1 MSYFLKQLSNSAQQA
16 ISISKYSLL
25 ENLEQTQRM
34 SKSAKLETWLRALQV
49 AQLLV
54 INPYGLGGVIVRARS
69 GPIRDRWLAYLN
81 AVAQLASMR
90 LPLRKMPLGIS
101 DENLIG
107 GIDLDQTLRTGKAVL
122 RQGLLAQCDQQLLI
136 MPMAERVEVSAV
148 AKVVSALDNGFITIE
163 RDGQSCSI
171 ESRFGVVALDEG
183 IEDDEQPN
191 EKIRQ
196 RSAFLLNLDVIG
208 WRDLPETDDDFLP
221 DAKSIQ
227 YAIKYFSNV
236 SISEE
241 SLNALVGV
249 AEHLGVISIRAL
261 NLALNTAK
269 CLAAFDREDEVSSM
283 HLQHAITLVL
293 SPRATRMPQ
302 SAPPKE
308 EEIPPQMDETDQP
321 ESEQDLLDQEMP
333 PPEVPPPD
341 QHQKDEKGD
350 EDQEQEID
358 TQNPQGLEDEIL
370 EAAQAAIPA
379 DILARLADLAD
390 LKTPKGMGGKTGA
403 VKVGRMRGRPLGNM
417 PGMPE
422 GGKTLSII
430 DTLRAAVPWQGVRRA
445 EMEMAGKTIP
455 HGKILIRKED
465 FRIRRYQERTQTLTI
480 FIVDASGSS
489 AMHRLAEAK
498 GAVELLLAE
507 CYVRRDQVA
516 VMSFRGSTAE
526 LILAPTR
533 SLVKAKR
540 ALSGLPGGGGTPLSR
555 AIDES
560 FEVAS
565 ASLRKG
571 LTPALVFLTDGRA
584 NIAKD
589 GSPGRPK
596 AMEDAQQSAR
606 AASLYSFKSLWI
618 DTSPQARD
626 EGKAMAALLGSMYLP
641 LPNAGANEVSQA
653 IMQGLKKT

>member
-1 MSYFLKQLSNSAQQA
+1 
-16 ISISKYSLL
+16 L
-25 ENLEQTQRM
+25 ENLEQTQEI
-34 SKSAKLETWLRALQV
+34 SKRVKLETWLRALQV

-54 INPYGLGGVIVRARS
+54 INPHGLGGVILRARS
-69 GPIRDRWLAYLN
+69 GPVRDRWLAYLN
-81 AVAQLASMR
+81 SVAQLGGMR

-122 RQGLLAQCDQQLLI
+122 RQGLLAQCDQQLLL
-136 MPMAERVEVSAV
+136 MSMAERVEIGAV
-148 AKVVSALDNGFITIE
+148 AKVVSALDNGFIAIE
-163 RDGQSCSI
+163 RDGQSRRIDSH
-171 ESRFGVVALDEG
+171 FGVVALDEG

-196 RSAFLLNLDVIG
+196 RTAFLVNLDIIG

-221 DAKSIQ
+221 DASSLQ
-227 YAIKYFSNV
+227 YAREN
-236 SISEE
+236 ISEVAVSE
-241 SLNALVGV
+241 DNLGALVGV
-249 AEHLGVISIRAL
+249 AEQLGVVSIRAL

-269 CLAAFDREDEVSSM
+269 CLAAFDQESEVSSM
-283 HLQHAITLVL
+283 HLQRAIALVL
-293 SPRATRMPQ
+293 SPRATRLPQ
-302 SAPPKE
+302 SAPPPEDENEATTDEDQTE
-308 EEIPPQMDETDQP
+308 ESVDQ
-321 ESEQDLLDQEMP
+321 DP
-333 PPEVPPPD
+333 PPEVPPQDPTAD
-341 QHQKDEKGD
+341 QNQDQDKKEDDSEKINS
-350 EDQEQEID
+350 E
-358 TQNPQGLEDEIL
+358 NPQALEDEIV

-379 DILARLADLAD
+379 DLLARLADLAD
-390 LKTPKGMGGKTGA
+390 LKTPKGMAGKTGA

-430 DTLRAAVPWQGVRRA
+430 DTLRAAVPWQGIRKT
-445 EMEMAGKTIP
+445 EMMAAGKLIP
-455 HGKILIRKED
+455 ARKIIIRKED
-465 FRIRRYQERTQTLTI
+465 FRIKRYQERTQTLTM

-516 VMSFRGSTAE
+516 VMSFRGSIAE
-526 LILAPTR
+526 LVLPPTR

-540 ALSGLPGGGGTPLSR
+540 TLSGLPGGGGTPLSR

-560 FEVAS
+560 FEIAS
-565 ASLRKG
+565 ASMRKG

-584 NIAKD
+584 NIARD

-606 AASLYSFKSLWI
+606 TASYYSFKSLWI

-626 EGKAMAALLGSMYLP
+626 EGKVIAAMLGSMYLP

-653 IMQGLKKT
+653 IMQGLKRP

>member
-1 MSYFLKQLSNSAQQA
+1 
-16 ISISKYSLL
+16 L
-25 ENLEQTQRM
+25 ENPEQTQEI

-54 INPYGLGGVIVRARS
+54 INPHGLGGIILRARS
-69 GPIRDRWLAYLN
+69 GPVRDRWVTYLN
-81 AVAQLASMR
+81 TVAQLGGMR

-136 MPMAERVEVSAV
+136 IPMAERVEVGAA

-163 RDGQSCSI
+163 RDGQSRRIDSH
-171 ESRFGVVALDEG
+171 FGVVALDEG

-196 RSAFLLNLDVIG
+196 RTAFLLNLDIIG

-221 DAKSIQ
+221 DAQSLQ
-227 YAIKYFSNV
+227 YAQEHFSEVTV
-236 SISEE
+236 SED

-249 AEHLGVISIRAL
+249 AEQLGVISIRAL
-261 NLALNTAK
+261 NLAMNTAK

-283 HLQHAITLVL
+283 HLQRAIALVL

-302 SAPPKE
+302 SAPPEE
-308 EEIPPQMDETDQP
+308 EEISPESDEQP
-321 ESEQDLLDQEMP
+321 ENEQEPLDQEP
-333 PPEVPPPD
+333 PPPPPHPD
-341 QHQKDEKGD
+341 TPP
-350 EDQEQEID
+350 EDQKQEEEQED
-358 TQNPQGLEDEIL
+358 EEQESERNTETPQALEDEVL
-370 EAAQAAIPA
+370 EAAQAAIPP

-403 VKVGRMRGRPLGNM
+403 IKVGRMRGRPLGTM
-417 PGMPE
+417 PGIPE

-430 DTLRAAVPWQGVRRA
+430 DTLRAAVPWQGMRRA
-445 EMEMAGKTIP
+445 EMMADGKTIP
-455 HGKILIRKED
+455 LGKIVIRKED
-465 FRIRRYQERTQTLTI
+465 FRIKRYQERTQTLTM

-507 CYVRRDQVA
+507 CYIRRDQVA

-540 ALSGLPGGGGTPLSR
+540 ALSGLPGGGGTPLAC

-560 FEVAS
+560 FEIAS
-565 ASLRKG
+565 ASMRKG

-606 AASLYSFKSLWI
+606 AASYYSFKSLWI

-653 IMQGLKKT
+653 IMQGLKRP

>member
-1 MSYFLKQLSNSAQQA
+1 M
-16 ISISKYSLL
+16 
-25 ENLEQTQRM
+25 ETQELTQEI

-54 INPYGLGGVIVRARS
+54 INPHGLGGVILRARS
-69 GPIRDRWLAYLN
+69 GPVRDRWLLYLN
-81 AVAQLASMR
+81 TVAQLSGMR

-122 RQGLLAQCDQQLLI
+122 RQGLLAQCDQQLLL
-136 MPMAERVEVSAV
+136 MPMAERVEVGAV
-148 AKVVSALDNGFITIE
+148 AKVVSALDNGFIAIE
-163 RDGQSCSI
+163 RDGQSRRI
-171 ESRFGVVALDEG
+171 ESHFGVVALDEG

-196 RSAFLLNLDVIG
+196 RTAFLLNLDIIG

-221 DAKSIQ
+221 DTQSLD
-227 YAIKYFSNV
+227 YARENFSNV
-236 SISEE
+236 SVSED
-241 SLNALVGV
+241 SLSALVGV
-249 AEHLGVISIRAL
+249 AEQLGIVSIRAL

-269 CLAAFDREDEVSSM
+269 CLAAFDRESEVSSM
-283 HLQHAITLVL
+283 HLQRAIALVL
-293 SPRATRMPQ
+293 SPRATRLPQ
-302 SAPPKE
+302 SAPPPEDENEVPTE
-308 EEIPPQMDETDQP
+308 EEQPDEQPEENVDQDQP
-321 ESEQDLLDQEMP
+321 PPPAPEPP
-333 PPEVPPPD
+333 PPEPT
-341 QHQKDEKGD
+341 
-350 EDQEQEID
+350 EDQNQDQEKKEENESD
-358 TQNPQGLEDEIL
+358 GNEPEKTDSENPQALDDEIL
-370 EAAQAAIPA
+370 EAAQAAMPA
-379 DILARLADLAD
+379 DLLARLADLAD
-390 LKTPKGMGGKTGA
+390 LKSPKGMGGKTGA
-403 VKVGRMRGRPLGNM
+403 IKVGRVRGRPLGNM

-430 DTLRAAVPWQGVRRA
+430 DTLRAAVPWQAVRRA
-445 EMEMAGKTIP
+445 EMKAAGKSIP
-455 HGKILIRKED
+455 AGKILIRKED
-465 FRIRRYQERTQTLTI
+465 FRIKRYQERTQTLTM

-516 VMSFRGSTAE
+516 VMSFRGSVAE
-526 LILAPTR
+526 LVLAPTR

-560 FEVAS
+560 FEIAS
-565 ASLRKG
+565 ASMRKG

-606 AASLYSFKSLWI
+606 AASHYSFKSLWI

-626 EGKAMAALLGSMYLP
+626 EGKALAAMLGSMYLP

-653 IMQGLKKT
+653 IMQGLKKA

>member
-1 MSYFLKQLSNSAQQA
+1 
-16 ISISKYSLL
+16 L
-25 ENLEQTQRM
+25 ENPEQTQEI

-54 INPYGLGGVIVRARS
+54 INPHGLGGVILRARS
-69 GPIRDRWLAYLN
+69 GPVRDRWLAYLN
-81 AVAQLASMR
+81 TVAQLGGMR

-122 RQGLLAQCDQQLLI
+122 RQGLLAQCDQQLLL
-136 MPMAERVEVSAV
+136 MPMAERVEVGAV
-148 AKVVSALDNGFITIE
+148 AKVVSALDNGFISIE
-163 RDGQSCSI
+163 RDGQSRRI
-171 ESRFGVVALDEG
+171 ESHFGVVALDEG
-183 IEDDEQPN
+183 IEDDEHPN

-196 RSAFLLNLDVIG
+196 RAAFLLNLDILG
-208 WRDLPETDDDFLP
+208 WRDLPETDDDFVP
-221 DAKSIQ
+221 DSQSLQDAREN
-227 YAIKYFSNV
+227 FSNITV
-236 SISEE
+236 SED

-249 AEHLGVISIRAL
+249 AEQLGVISIRAL
-261 NLALNTAK
+261 TLAINTAK
-269 CLAAFDREDEVSSM
+269 CLAAFDKEDEVTSM
-283 HLQHAITLVL
+283 HLQRAIALVL

-302 SAPPKE
+302 SAPPE
-308 EEIPPQMDETDQP
+308 EEELPSESDEQP
-321 ESEQDLLDQEMP
+321 ENEQEEDQEPPP
-333 PPEVPPPD
+333 PPETSPED
-341 QHQKDEKGD
+341 QKQEEDKEQED
-350 EDQEQEID
+350 EDQEPESN
-358 TQNPQGLEDEIL
+358 TETPQALEDEIL

-379 DILARLADLAD
+379 DLLARLADLAD
-390 LKTPKGMGGKTGA
+390 LKSPKGMGGKTGA

-430 DTLRAAVPWQGVRRA
+430 DTLRAAVPWQRVRRA
-445 EMEMAGKTIP
+445 EMLAAGKTVP
-455 HGKILIRKED
+455 LGKIMIRKED
-465 FRIRRYQERTQTLTI
+465 FRIKRYQERTQTLTM

-507 CYVRRDQVA
+507 CYIRRDQVA
-516 VMSFRGSTAE
+516 VMSFRGSAAE

-540 ALSGLPGGGGTPLSR
+540 ALSGLPGGGGTPLAR

-565 ASLRKG
+565 TSMRKG

-606 AASLYSFKSLWI
+606 AASYYSFKSLWI

-653 IMQGLKKT
+653 IMQGLKKA

>member
-1 MSYFLKQLSNSAQQA
+1 METQ
-16 ISISKYSLL
+16 
-25 ENLEQTQRM
+25 EQTQEI
-34 SKSAKLETWLRALQV
+34 SKGAKLETWLRALQV

-54 INPYGLGGVIVRARS
+54 INPHGLGGVILRARS
-69 GPIRDRWLAYLN
+69 GPVRDRWLAYLN
-81 AVAQLASMR
+81 TVAQLGGMR

-122 RQGLLAQCDQQLLI
+122 RQGLLAQCDQQLLL
-136 MPMAERVEVSAV
+136 MPMAERVEVGAV
-148 AKVVSALDNGFITIE
+148 AKVVSALDNGFIAIE
-163 RDGQSCSI
+163 RDGQSRRIQSH
-171 ESRFGVVALDEG
+171 FGIVALDEG
-183 IEDDEQPN
+183 IEDDEHPN

-196 RSAFLLNLDVIG
+196 RTAFLLNLDIIG

-221 DAKSIQ
+221 DTQSLD
-227 YAIKYFSNV
+227 YARENFSSV
-236 SISEE
+236 SVSEDRL
-241 SLNALVGV
+241 SALVGV
-249 AEHLGVISIRAL
+249 AEQFGIFSIRAL

-269 CLAAFDREDEVSSM
+269 CLAAFDRESEVNSM
-283 HLQHAITLVL
+283 HLQRAIALVL
-293 SPRATRMPQ
+293 SPRATRLPQ
-302 SAPPKE
+302 SAPPPEDENEAPTDE
-308 EEIPPQMDETDQP
+308 EQSDDQLEENVYQDQP
-321 ESEQDLLDQEMP
+321 P
-333 PPEVPPPD
+333 PPEPTEDP
-341 QHQKDEKGD
+341 HQ
-350 EDQEQEID
+350 DQEIKEENEKD
-358 TQNPQGLEDEIL
+358 GNDSEKSDSENPQALDDEIL

-379 DILARLADLAD
+379 DLLARLADLAD
-390 LKTPKGMGGKTGA
+390 LKTAKGMGGKTGT
-403 VKVGRMRGRPLGNM
+403 VKVGRVRGRPLGNM

-430 DTLRAAVPWQGVRRA
+430 DTLRAAVPWQGVRKA
-445 EMEMAGKTIP
+445 EMIAAGKPTP
-455 HGKILIRKED
+455 TGKILIRKED
-465 FRIRRYQERTQTLTI
+465 FRIKRYQERTQTLTM

-516 VMSFRGSTAE
+516 VMSFRGSAAE
-526 LILAPTR
+526 LVLAPTR

-560 FEVAS
+560 FEIAS
-565 ASLRKG
+565 ASMRKG

-606 AASLYSFKSLWI
+606 AASYYSFKSLWI

-626 EGKAMAALLGSMYLP
+626 EGKALAAILGSMYLP

-653 IMQGLKKT
+653 IMQGLKKA

>member
-1 MSYFLKQLSNSAQQA
+1 MQE
-16 ISISKYSLL
+16 I
-25 ENLEQTQRM
+25 

-54 INPYGLGGVIVRARS
+54 INPHGLGGVILRARS
-69 GPIRDRWLAYLN
+69 GPVRDRWLAYLN
-81 AVAQLASMR
+81 TVAQLGGMR

-122 RQGLLAQCDQQLLI
+122 RQGLLAQCDQQLLL
-136 MPMAERVEVSAV
+136 MPMAERVEVGAV
-148 AKVVSALDNGFITIE
+148 AKVVSALDNGFIAIE
-163 RDGQSCSI
+163 RDGQSRKI
-171 ESRFGVVALDEG
+171 ESHFGVVALDEG

-196 RSAFLLNLDVIG
+196 RVAFLLNLDILG
-208 WRDLPETDDDFLP
+208 WRDLPETDDDFVP
-221 DAKSIQ
+221 DSQLLQDAREN
-227 YAIKYFSNV
+227 FSSVTV
-236 SISEE
+236 SED
-241 SLNALVGV
+241 SLDALVGV
-249 AEHLGVISIRAL
+249 AEQLGVASIRAL
-261 NLALNTAK
+261 NLAMNTAK
-269 CLAAFDREDEVSSM
+269 CLAAFDGEDEVSSM
-283 HLQHAITLVL
+283 HLQRAIALVL

-302 SAPPKE
+302 SAPPE
-308 EEIPPQMDETDQP
+308 EELPSESDEQP
-321 ESEQDLLDQEMP
+321 ENEQDPVDQELP
-333 PPEVPPPD
+333 PPPD
-341 QHQKDEKGD
+341 PTEDQKQEEEQGQ
-350 EDQEQEID
+350 EDQEPESN
-358 TQNPQGLEDEIL
+358 TETPQALEDEIL

-379 DILARLADLAD
+379 DLLARLADLAD
-390 LKTPKGMGGKTGA
+390 LKSPKGMGGKTGA

-422 GGKTLSII
+422 GGKTLSIV
-430 DTLRAAVPWQGVRRA
+430 DTLRAAVPWQRVRRA
-445 EMEMAGKTIP
+445 EMMAAGKTIP
-455 HGKILIRKED
+455 LGKIMIRKED
-465 FRIRRYQERTQTLTI
+465 FRIKRYQERTQTLTM

-507 CYVRRDQVA
+507 CYIRRDQVA
-516 VMSFRGSTAE
+516 VMSFRGSAAE

-560 FEVAS
+560 FEVAN
-565 ASLRKG
+565 ASMRKG

-606 AASLYSFKSLWI
+606 AASYYSFKSLWI

-653 IMQGLKKT
+653 IMQGLKKA

>member
-1 MSYFLKQLSNSAQQA
+1 
-16 ISISKYSLL
+16 L
-25 ENLEQTQRM
+25 ENPKQTQEI

-54 INPYGLGGVIVRARS
+54 INPHGLGGVILRARS
-69 GPIRDRWLAYLN
+69 GPVRDRWLAYLN
-81 AVAQLASMR
+81 TIAQLGGMR

-122 RQGLLAQCDQQLLI
+122 RQGLLAQCDQQLLL
-136 MPMAERVEVSAV
+136 MPMVERVEVGAV
-148 AKVVSALDNGFITIE
+148 AKVVSALDNGFISIE
-163 RDGQSCSI
+163 RDGQSRRI
-171 ESRFGVVALDEG
+171 ESHFGVVALDEG
-183 IEDDEQPN
+183 IEDDEHPN

-196 RSAFLLNLDVIG
+196 RAAFLLNLDILG
-208 WRDLPETDDDFLP
+208 WRDLPETDDDFVP
-221 DAKSIQ
+221 DARLLQ
-227 YAIKYFSNV
+227 DARENFSNV
-236 SISEE
+236 TVSED
-241 SLNALVGV
+241 SLNALVGI
-249 AEHLGVISIRAL
+249 AEQLGVISIRAL
-261 NLALNTAK
+261 NLAINTAK
-269 CLAAFDREDEVSSM
+269 CLAAFDREDEVSSL
-283 HLQHAITLVL
+283 HLQRAIALVL

-302 SAPPKE
+302 SAPPE
-308 EEIPPQMDETDQP
+308 EEEMPQDSDEQP
-321 ESEQDLLDQEMP
+321 ENEQDPVNQELPPP
-333 PPEVPPPD
+333 PPED
-341 QHQKDEKGD
+341 QSQEDNKEEQEDEKP
-350 EDQEQEID
+350 ESNAE
-358 TQNPQGLEDEIL
+358 TPQALEDEIL

-379 DILARLADLAD
+379 DLLARLADLAD
-390 LKTPKGMGGKTGA
+390 LKTPKGIGGKTGA

-430 DTLRAAVPWQGVRRA
+430 DTLRAAVPWQRVRRA
-445 EMEMAGKTIP
+445 EMMAAGKTVP
-455 HGKILIRKED
+455 LGKIVIRKED
-465 FRIRRYQERTQTLTI
+465 FRIKRYQERTQTLTM

-507 CYVRRDQVA
+507 CYIRRDQVA

-540 ALSGLPGGGGTPLSR
+540 ALSGLPGGGGTPLSH

-560 FEVAS
+560 FEIAS
-565 ASLRKG
+565 VSMRKG
-571 LTPALVFLTDGRA
+571 LTPTLVFLTDGRA

-606 AASLYSFKSLWI
+606 AASYYSFKSLWI

-653 IMQGLKKT
+653 IMQGLKQS

>member
-1 MSYFLKQLSNSAQQA
+1 M
-16 ISISKYSLL
+16 
-25 ENLEQTQRM
+25 ENPEQTQEI

-54 INPYGLGGVIVRARS
+54 INPHGLGGVIVRARS
-69 GPIRDRWLAYLN
+69 GPVRDRWLAYLN
-81 AVAQLASMR
+81 TVAQLSDMR

-122 RQGLLAQCDQQLLI
+122 RQGLLAQCDQQLLL
-136 MPMAERVEVSAV
+136 MPMAERVEVGAV
-148 AKVVSALDNGFITIE
+148 AKVVSALDNGFISIE
-163 RDGQSCSI
+163 RDGQSRRIHSH
-171 ESRFGVVALDEG
+171 FGLVALDEG
-183 IEDDEQPN
+183 IEDDERPN

-196 RSAFLLNLDVIG
+196 RVAFLLNLDILG
-208 WRDLPETDDDFLP
+208 WRDLPETDDDFVP
-221 DAKSIQ
+221 DSQSFQ
-227 YAIKYFSNV
+227 YARENFSAVTV
-236 SISEE
+236 SED

-249 AEHLGVISIRAL
+249 AEQLGVISIRAL
-261 NLALNTAK
+261 NLAINTAK

-283 HLQHAITLVL
+283 HLQRAIALVL

-302 SAPPKE
+302 SAPPE
-308 EEIPPQMDETDQP
+308 EEELPSKSDEQP
-321 ESEQDLLDQEMP
+321 ENEQDPVDQEPPPPP
-333 PPEVPPPD
+333 PPED
-341 QHQKDEKGD
+341 QSQEEEQ
-350 EDQEQEID
+350 EDQEDQESESNVE
-358 TQNPQGLEDEIL
+358 TPQALEDEIL
-370 EAAQAAIPA
+370 EAAQVAIPA
-379 DILARLADLAD
+379 DLLARLADLAD
-390 LKTPKGMGGKTGA
+390 LKTPKGLGGKTGA
-403 VKVGRMRGRPLGNM
+403 VKVGRMRGRPLSNM

-430 DTLRAAVPWQGVRRA
+430 DTLRAAVPWQRVRRA
-445 EMEMAGKTIP
+445 EMIAAGKTIP
-455 HGKILIRKED
+455 IGKIMIRKED
-465 FRIRRYQERTQTLTI
+465 FRIKRYQERTQTLTM

-507 CYVRRDQVA
+507 CYIRRDQVA

-565 ASLRKG
+565 ASMRKG

-596 AMEDAQQSAR
+596 AMADAQQSAR
-606 AASLYSFKSLWI
+606 AASYYSFKSLWI

-653 IMQGLKKT
+653 IMQGLKKS

>member
-1 MSYFLKQLSNSAQQA
+1 
-16 ISISKYSLL
+16 L
-25 ENLEQTQRM
+25 ENSEQMQEI

-49 AQLLV
+49 AQLLI
-54 INPYGLGGVIVRARS
+54 INPHGLGGVILRARS
-69 GPIRDRWLAYLN
+69 GPVRDRWLAYLN
-81 AVAQLASMR
+81 TIAQLGGMR

-101 DENLIG
+101 DENLLG
-107 GIDLDQTLRTGKAVL
+107 GIDLDQTLRTGKAIL
-122 RQGLLAQCDQQLLI
+122 RQGLLAQCDQQLLL
-136 MPMAERVEVSAV
+136 MPMAERVEVGAV
-148 AKVVSALDNGFITIE
+148 AKVVSALDNGFISIE
-163 RDGQSCSI
+163 RDGQSRRIDSH
-171 ESRFGVVALDEG
+171 FGVVALDEG

-196 RSAFLLNLDVIG
+196 RTAFLLNLDILG

-221 DAKSIQ
+221 DTQSIQ
-227 YAIKYFSNV
+227 YAQENFSKV
-236 SISEE
+236 TISED

-249 AEHLGVISIRAL
+249 AEQLGVISIRAL
-261 NLALNTAK
+261 NLAINTAK
-269 CLAAFDREDEVSSM
+269 CLAAFDRDDEVTSM
-283 HLQHAITLVL
+283 HLQRAIALVL

-302 SAPPKE
+302 SAPPE
-308 EEIPPQMDETDQP
+308 EEELPP
-321 ESEQDLLDQEMP
+321 ESEEQLENEQEP
-333 PPEVPPPD
+333 PPED
-341 QHQKDEKGD
+341 QKQEEEQGNQEDKD
-350 EDQEQEID
+350 DQEPESN
-358 TQNPQGLEDEIL
+358 TETPQALEDEIL

-379 DILARLADLAD
+379 DLLARLADLAD
-390 LKTPKGMGGKTGA
+390 PKTSKGMGGKTGA
-403 VKVGRMRGRPLGNM
+403 VKVGRIRGRPLGNM

-430 DTLRAAVPWQGVRRA
+430 DTLRAAVPWQRVRRA
-445 EMEMAGKTIP
+445 EMLAAGKTIP
-455 HGKILIRKED
+455 AGKIVIRKED
-465 FRIRRYQERTQTLTI
+465 FRIKRYQERTQTLTM

-507 CYVRRDQVA
+507 CYIRRDQVA
-516 VMSFRGSTAE
+516 VMSFRGSAAE

-565 ASLRKG
+565 ASMRKG

-589 GSPGRPK
+589 GSPGRSK

-606 AASLYSFKSLWI
+606 AASYYSFKSLWI

-653 IMQGLKKT
+653 IMQGLKKS

>member
-1 MSYFLKQLSNSAQQA
+1 
-16 ISISKYSLL
+16 L
-25 ENLEQTQRM
+25 ENLAQTQEI
-34 SKSAKLETWLRALQV
+34 SKSAKLETWLRALQI
-49 AQLLV
+49 AQLLA
-54 INPYGLGGVIVRARS
+54 IHPHGLGGVILRARS
-69 GPIRDRWLAYLN
+69 GPVRDRWLSHLN
-81 AVAQLASMR
+81 TVAQLGGMR

-122 RQGLLAQCDQQLLI
+122 RQGLLAQCDQQLLL
-136 MPMAERVEVSAV
+136 MPMAERVEVGAV
-148 AKVVSALDNGFITIE
+148 AKVVSALDNGFIAIE
-163 RDGQSCSI
+163 RDGQSRRI

-196 RSAFLLNLDVIG
+196 RTAFLLNLDILG

-221 DAKSIQ
+221 DTQTLQ
-227 YAIKYFSNV
+227 YARENFSAVTV
-236 SISEE
+236 SED

-249 AEHLGVISIRAL
+249 AEQLGVISIRAL
-261 NLALNTAK
+261 NLAMNTAK
-269 CLAAFDREDEVSSM
+269 CLAAFDREDEVTSM
-283 HLQHAITLVL
+283 HLQQAIALVL
-293 SPRATRMPQ
+293 SPRATRLPQ
-302 SAPPKE
+302 SAPPEE
-308 EEIPPQMDETDQP
+308 EEIPPEPESDEQP
-321 ESEQDLLDQEMP
+321 ESEQDPLDQEPPP
-333 PPEVPPPD
+333 PPETPPPD
-341 QHQKDEKGD
+341 PS
-350 EDQEQEID
+350 EDQNRNEDEGEEQENNAE
-358 TQNPQGLEDEIL
+358 NPQALEDEIL

-379 DILARLADLAD
+379 DLLARLADLAD

-403 VKVGRMRGRPLGNM
+403 IKVGRIRGRPLGNI

-430 DTLRAAVPWQGVRRA
+430 DTLRAAVPWQAVRRA
-445 EMEMAGKTIP
+445 EMKAAGKTIP
-455 HGKILIRKED
+455 LGKILIRKED
-465 FRIRRYQERTQTLTI
+465 FRIKRYQERTQTLTM

-489 AMHRLAEAK
+489 AMHRLAEIK

-516 VMSFRGSTAE
+516 VMSFRGSVAE
-526 LILAPTR
+526 LVLAPTR

-565 ASLRKG
+565 ASMRKG

-606 AASLYSFKSLWI
+606 AASHYSFKSLWI

-626 EGKAMAALLGSMYLP
+626 EGKAMAAMLGSMYLP

-653 IMQGLKKT
+653 IMQGLKKA

>member
-1 MSYFLKQLSNSAQQA
+1 M
-16 ISISKYSLL
+16 
-25 ENLEQTQRM
+25 ENPEQTQEI

-54 INPYGLGGVIVRARS
+54 INPHGLGGVILRARS
-69 GPIRDRWLAYLN
+69 GPVRDRWLAYLN
-81 AVAQLASMR
+81 TIAQLGGMR

-122 RQGLLAQCDQQLLI
+122 RQGLLAQCDQQLLL
-136 MPMAERVEVSAV
+136 MPMAERVEVGAV
-148 AKVVSALDNGFITIE
+148 AKVVSALDNGFISIE
-163 RDGQSCSI
+163 RDGQSRRI
-171 ESRFGVVALDEG
+171 ESHFGVVALDEG

-196 RSAFLLNLDVIG
+196 RAAFLLNLDILG
-208 WRDLPETDDDFLP
+208 WRDLPESDDDFVP
-221 DAKSIQ
+221 DAGLLQ
-227 YAIKYFSNV
+227 DARENFSNITV
-236 SISEE
+236 SEDC
-241 SLNALVGV
+241 LNALVGV
-249 AEHLGVISIRAL
+249 AEQLGVISIRAL
-261 NLALNTAK
+261 TLAINTAK
-269 CLAAFDREDEVSSM
+269 CLAAFDREDEVTSM
-283 HLQHAITLVL
+283 HLQRAIALVL
-293 SPRATRMPQ
+293 SPRATRLPQ
-302 SAPPKE
+302 SAPPEE
-308 EEIPPQMDETDQP
+308 EEIPQESDEQP
-321 ESEQDLLDQEMP
+321 ENEQDPVDQEPPP
-333 PPEVPPPD
+333 PPETPPE
-341 QHQKDEKGD
+341 DEKQEED
-350 EDQEQEID
+350 KEDQEDEEQEPESN
-358 TQNPQGLEDEIL
+358 TETPQALEDEIL

-379 DILARLADLAD
+379 DLLARLADLAD

-403 VKVGRMRGRPLGNM
+403 VKVGRMRGRPLGTM

-430 DTLRAAVPWQGVRRA
+430 DTLRAAVPWQRVRRA
-445 EMEMAGKTIP
+445 EMIAAGKTIP
-455 HGKILIRKED
+455 LGKIIIRKED
-465 FRIRRYQERTQTLTI
+465 FRIKRYQERTQTLTM

-507 CYVRRDQVA
+507 CYIRRDQVA

-540 ALSGLPGGGGTPLSR
+540 ALSGLPGGGGTPLAR

-565 ASLRKG
+565 TSMRKG

-606 AASLYSFKSLWI
+606 SASYYSFKSLWI

-653 IMQGLKKT
+653 IMQGLKRS

>member
-1 MSYFLKQLSNSAQQA
+1 
-16 ISISKYSLL
+16 L
-25 ENLEQTQRM
+25 ENPEQTQEI

-54 INPYGLGGVIVRARS
+54 INPHGLGGVILRARS
-69 GPIRDRWLAYLN
+69 GPVRDRWLAYLN
-81 AVAQLASMR
+81 TIAQLGGMR

-122 RQGLLAQCDQQLLI
+122 RQGLLAQCDQQLLL
-136 MPMAERVEVSAV
+136 MPMAERVEVGAV
-148 AKVVSALDNGFITIE
+148 AKVVSALDNGFIAIE
-163 RDGQSCSI
+163 RDGQSRRI
-171 ESRFGVVALDEG
+171 ESHFGVVALDEG

-196 RSAFLLNLDVIG
+196 RVAFLLNLDILG
-208 WRDLPETDDDFLP
+208 WRDLPETDDDFVP
-221 DAKSIQ
+221 DSQSLQDAREN
-227 YAIKYFSNV
+227 FSKVTV
-236 SISEE
+236 SED
-241 SLNALVGV
+241 SLDALVGV
-249 AEHLGVISIRAL
+249 AEQLGVVSIRAL
-261 NLALNTAK
+261 NLAINTAK

-283 HLQHAITLVL
+283 HLQRAIVLVL
-293 SPRATRMPQ
+293 SPRATHMPQ
-302 SAPPKE
+302 SAPPEE
-308 EEIPPQMDETDQP
+308 EEIPSESDEQP
-321 ESEQDLLDQEMP
+321 ENEQDPIDQEPPPDPETPP
-333 PPEVPPPD
+333 PPED
-341 QHQKDEKGD
+341 QSQEEEQ
-350 EDQEQEID
+350 EDQEDQEPES
-358 TQNPQGLEDEIL
+358 TVETPQALEDEIL

-379 DILARLADLAD
+379 DLLARLADLAD
-390 LKTPKGMGGKTGA
+390 LKSPKGMGGKTGA

-430 DTLRAAVPWQGVRRA
+430 DTLRAAVPWQRVRRA
-445 EMEMAGKTIP
+445 EMMAAGKTI
-455 HGKILIRKED
+455 HLGKIMIRKED
-465 FRIRRYQERTQTLTI
+465 FRIKRYQERTQTLTM

-507 CYVRRDQVA
+507 CYIRRDQVA
-516 VMSFRGSTAE
+516 VMSFRGSAAE

-560 FEVAS
+560 FEVAN
-565 ASLRKG
+565 ASMRKG

-606 AASLYSFKSLWI
+606 AASYYSFKSLWI

-653 IMQGLKKT
+653 IMQGLKKA

>member
-1 MSYFLKQLSNSAQQA
+1 
-16 ISISKYSLL
+16 
-25 ENLEQTQRM
+25 
-34 SKSAKLETWLRALQV
+34 
-49 AQLLV
+49 
-54 INPYGLGGVIVRARS
+54 
-69 GPIRDRWLAYLN
+69 
-81 AVAQLASMR
+81 
-90 LPLRKMPLGIS
+90 
-101 DENLIG
+101 
-107 GIDLDQTLRTGKAVL
+107 
-122 RQGLLAQCDQQLLI
+122 
-136 MPMAERVEVSAV
+136 
-148 AKVVSALDNGFITIE
+148 VSALDNGFIAIE
-163 RDGQSCSI
+163 RDGQSRKI

-183 IEDDEQPN
+183 IENDEQPN

-196 RSAFLLNLDVIG
+196 RTAFLLNLDIIG

-221 DAKSIQ
+221 DAQSIQ
-227 YAIKYFSNV
+227 YASEHFANV
-236 SISEE
+236 SVSED

-261 NLALNTAK
+261 NLAMSTAK
-269 CLAAFDREDEVSSM
+269 CLAAFDGEDEVSNM
-283 HLQHAITLVL
+283 HLQRAIALVL

-302 SAPPKE
+302 SAPPE
-308 EEIPPQMDETDQP
+308 EELPPEIEEP
-321 ESEQDLLDQEMP
+321 ESEQDPLDHEPPP

-341 QHQKDEKGD
+341 RTQDQNREQEDE
-350 EDQEQEID
+350 EQEQESD
-358 TQNPQGLEDEIL
+358 SQNPQGLEDEIL

-430 DTLRAAVPWQGVRRA
+430 DTLRAAVPWQAMRRA
-445 EMEMAGKTIP
+445 EMKATGKTVP

-465 FRIRRYQERTQTLTI
+465 FRIKRYQERTQTLTM

-516 VMSFRGSTAE
+516 VMSFRGHTAE

-560 FEVAS
+560 FEIAS

-596 AMEDAQQSAR
+596 AMEDAQKSAR

-626 EGKAMAALLGSMYLP
+626 EGKAMAAMLGSMYLP

-653 IMQGLKKT
+653 IMQGLKKA

>member
-1 MSYFLKQLSNSAQQA
+1 MENSEQLQE
-16 ISISKYSLL
+16 I
-25 ENLEQTQRM
+25 

-54 INPYGLGGVIVRARS
+54 INPHGLGGVILRARS
-69 GPIRDRWLAYLN
+69 GPVRDRWLAYLN
-81 AVAQLASMR
+81 TVAQLRGMR

-122 RQGLLAQCDQQLLI
+122 RQGLLAQCDQQLLL
-136 MPMAERVEVSAV
+136 MPMAERVEVGAV
-148 AKVVSALDNGFITIE
+148 AKVVSALDNGFISIE
-163 RDGQSCSI
+163 RDGQSRRIKSH
-171 ESRFGVVALDEG
+171 FGVVALDEG

-196 RSAFLLNLDVIG
+196 RVAFLLNLDILG

-221 DAKSIQ
+221 DTQSIQ
-227 YAIKYFSNV
+227 YALENFSKVTIN
-236 SISEE
+236 ED

-249 AEHLGVISIRAL
+249 AEQLGVISIRAL
-261 NLALNTAK
+261 NLAMNAAK
-269 CLAAFDREDEVSSM
+269 CLAAFDRDDEVTSM
-283 HLQHAITLVL
+283 HLQRAIALVL

-302 SAPPKE
+302 SAPPEE
-308 EEIPPQMDETDQP
+308 EEIPPEQETDEQP
-321 ESEQDLLDQEMP
+321 ENAQDRLDQEP
-333 PPEVPPPD
+333 PPPD
-341 QHQKDEKGD
+341 PTEDQKQEEEQRDE
-350 EDQEQEID
+350 EDQEPENNAE
-358 TQNPQGLEDEIL
+358 NPQALEDEIL

-390 LKTPKGMGGKTGA
+390 LKTPKGMGGKAGA
-403 VKVGRMRGRPLGNM
+403 VKVGRIRGRPLGNM

-430 DTLRAAVPWQGVRRA
+430 ATLRAAVPWQGVRRA
-445 EMEMAGKTIP
+445 EMLAAGKSIFL
-455 HGKILIRKED
+455 GKIVIHKED
-465 FRIRRYQERTQTLTI
+465 FRVKRYQERTQTLTM

-507 CYVRRDQVA
+507 CYIRRDQVA
-516 VMSFRGSTAE
+516 VMSFRGSVAE
-526 LILAPTR
+526 LVLAPTR

-565 ASLRKG
+565 VSMRKG
-571 LTPALVFLTDGRA
+571 LTPTLVFLTDGRA

-606 AASLYSFKSLWI
+606 AASYYSFKSLWI

-653 IMQGLKKT
+653 IMQGLKKS

>member
-1 MSYFLKQLSNSAQQA
+1 
-16 ISISKYSLL
+16 L
-25 ENLEQTQRM
+25 ENPEQTQEI

-69 GPIRDRWLAYLN
+69 GPVRDRWLAYLN
-81 AVAQLASMR
+81 TIAQLGGMR

-122 RQGLLAQCDQQLLI
+122 RQGLLAQCDQQVLL
-136 MPMAERVEVSAV
+136 MPMAERVEVGAV
-148 AKVVSALDNGFITIE
+148 AKVVSALDNGFISIE
-163 RDGQSCSI
+163 RDGQSRRI
-171 ESRFGVVALDEG
+171 ESHFGVVALDEG
-183 IEDDEQPN
+183 IEDDEHPN

-196 RSAFLLNLDVIG
+196 RVAFLLNLDILG
-208 WRDLPETDDDFLP
+208 WRDLPETDDDFVP
-221 DAKSIQ
+221 DSQSLQDAREN
-227 YAIKYFSNV
+227 FSNV
-236 SISEE
+236 TVSDD
-241 SLNALVGV
+241 SLDALVGV
-249 AEHLGVISIRAL
+249 AEQLGVISIRAL
-261 NLALNTAK
+261 NLAINTAK
-269 CLAAFDREDEVSSM
+269 CLAAFDGEDEVSSL
-283 HLQHAITLVL
+283 HLQRAIALVL

-302 SAPPKE
+302 SAPPEEELPSESDEQPENEQDPIDQEPPSEDQKQEDDKE
-308 EEIPPQMDETDQP
+308 E
-321 ESEQDLLDQEMP
+321 
-333 PPEVPPPD
+333 
-341 QHQKDEKGD
+341 
-350 EDQEQEID
+350 QEQED
-358 TQNPQGLEDEIL
+358 EEQEPESNTETPQALEDEIL

-379 DILARLADLAD
+379 DLLARLADLAD

-430 DTLRAAVPWQGVRRA
+430 DTLRAAVPWQRVRRA
-445 EMEMAGKTIP
+445 EMLAAGKAIP
-455 HGKILIRKED
+455 LGKIMIRKED
-465 FRIRRYQERTQTLTI
+465 FRIKRYQERTQTLTM

-507 CYVRRDQVA
+507 CYIRRDQVA

-565 ASLRKG
+565 ASMRKG

-589 GSPGRPK
+589 GSPGRPR

-606 AASLYSFKSLWI
+606 AASYYSFKSLWI

-626 EGKAMAALLGSMYLP
+626 EGKVMAALLGSMYLP

-653 IMQGLKKT
+653 IMQGLKKA

>member
-1 MSYFLKQLSNSAQQA
+1 
-16 ISISKYSLL
+16 L
-25 ENLEQTQRM
+25 ENSEQMQEI

-49 AQLLV
+49 AQLLI
-54 INPYGLGGVIVRARS
+54 INPHGLGGVILRARS
-69 GPIRDRWLAYLN
+69 GPVRDRWVAYLN
-81 AVAQLASMR
+81 TIAQLGGMR

-101 DENLIG
+101 DENLLG
-107 GIDLDQTLRTGKAVL
+107 GIDLDQTLRTGKAIL
-122 RQGLLAQCDQQLLI
+122 RQGLLAQCDQQLLL
-136 MPMAERVEVSAV
+136 MPMAERVEVGTV
-148 AKVVSALDNGFITIE
+148 AKVVSALDNGFISIE
-163 RDGQSCSI
+163 RDGQSRRIDSH
-171 ESRFGVVALDEG
+171 FGVVALDEG

-196 RSAFLLNLDVIG
+196 RTAFLLNLDILG

-221 DAKSIQ
+221 DTQSIQ
-227 YAIKYFSNV
+227 YAQENFSKV
-236 SISEE
+236 TISED

-249 AEHLGVISIRAL
+249 AEQLGVISIRAL
-261 NLALNTAK
+261 NLAINTAK
-269 CLAAFDREDEVSSM
+269 CLAAFDRDDEVTSM
-283 HLQHAITLVL
+283 HLQRAIALVL

-302 SAPPKE
+302 STPPE
-308 EEIPPQMDETDQP
+308 EEELPP
-321 ESEQDLLDQEMP
+321 ESEEQPENEQEP
-333 PPEVPPPD
+333 PPED
-341 QHQKDEKGD
+341 QKQEEEQGNQEDKD
-350 EDQEQEID
+350 DQEPESN
-358 TQNPQGLEDEIL
+358 TETPQALEDEIL

-379 DILARLADLAD
+379 DLLARLADLAD
-390 LKTPKGMGGKTGA
+390 PKTPKGMGGKTGA
-403 VKVGRMRGRPLGNM
+403 VKVGRIRGRPLGNM

-430 DTLRAAVPWQGVRRA
+430 DTLRAAVPWQRVRRA
-445 EMEMAGKTIP
+445 EMLAAGKTIP
-455 HGKILIRKED
+455 AGKIVIRKED
-465 FRIRRYQERTQTLTI
+465 FRIKRYQERTQTLTM

-507 CYVRRDQVA
+507 CYIRRDQVA
-516 VMSFRGSTAE
+516 VMSFRGSAAE

-565 ASLRKG
+565 ASMRKG

-589 GSPGRPK
+589 GSPGRSK
-596 AMEDAQQSAR
+596 AMEDAQHSAR
-606 AASLYSFKSLWI
+606 AASYYSFKSLWI

-653 IMQGLKKT
+653 IMQGLKKS

>member
-1 MSYFLKQLSNSAQQA
+1 M
-16 ISISKYSLL
+16 
-25 ENLEQTQRM
+25 ENPEQTQEI

-54 INPYGLGGVIVRARS
+54 INPHGLGGVILRARS
-69 GPIRDRWLAYLN
+69 GPVRDRWLAYLN
-81 AVAQLASMR
+81 TVAQLGGMR

-122 RQGLLAQCDQQLLI
+122 RQGLLAQCDQQLLL
-136 MPMAERVEVSAV
+136 MPMAERVEVGAV
-148 AKVVSALDNGFITIE
+148 AKVVSALDNGFISIE
-163 RDGQSCSI
+163 RDGQSRKI
-171 ESRFGVVALDEG
+171 ESHFGVVALDEG

-196 RSAFLLNLDVIG
+196 RAAFLLNLDILG
-208 WRDLPETDDDFLP
+208 WRDLPETDDDFVP
-221 DAKSIQ
+221 DSQSLQDAREN
-227 YAIKYFSNV
+227 FSNV
-236 SISEE
+236 TVSEN
-241 SLNALVGV
+241 SLDALVGV
-249 AEHLGVISIRAL
+249 AEQLGVISIRAL
-261 NLALNTAK
+261 NLAMNTAK
-269 CLAAFDREDEVSSM
+269 CLAAFDSEDEVSSM
-283 HLQHAITLVL
+283 HLQRAIALVL

-302 SAPPKE
+302 SAPPE
-308 EEIPPQMDETDQP
+308 EEEVPMESDEQP
-321 ESEQDLLDQEMP
+321 ENEQEPLDQEP
-333 PPEVPPPD
+333 PPETSPED
-341 QHQKDEKGD
+341 QKQEEEQEQ
-350 EDQEQEID
+350 EDQEDQEPEG
-358 TQNPQGLEDEIL
+358 TAETPQALEDEIL

-379 DILARLADLAD
+379 DLLARLADLAD
-390 LKTPKGMGGKTGA
+390 LKSPKGMGGKTGA

-430 DTLRAAVPWQGVRRA
+430 DTLRAAVPWQRVRRA
-445 EMEMAGKTIP
+445 EMLAAGKAIP
-455 HGKILIRKED
+455 LGKIMIRKED
-465 FRIRRYQERTQTLTI
+465 FRIKRYQERTQTLTM

-507 CYVRRDQVA
+507 CYIRRDQVA
-516 VMSFRGSTAE
+516 VMSFRGSAAE

-565 ASLRKG
+565 TSMRKG

-606 AASLYSFKSLWI
+606 AASYYSFKSLWI

-653 IMQGLKKT
+653 IMQGLKKA

>member
-1 MSYFLKQLSNSAQQA
+1 M
-16 ISISKYSLL
+16 
-25 ENLEQTQRM
+25 
-34 SKSAKLETWLRALQV
+34 
-49 AQLLV
+49 
-54 INPYGLGGVIVRARS
+54 
-69 GPIRDRWLAYLN
+69 
-81 AVAQLASMR
+81 
-90 LPLRKMPLGIS
+90 
-101 DENLIG
+101 
-107 GIDLDQTLRTGKAVL
+107 
-122 RQGLLAQCDQQLLI
+122 
-136 MPMAERVEVSAV
+136 
-148 AKVVSALDNGFITIE
+148 
-163 RDGQSCSI
+163 
-171 ESRFGVVALDEG
+171 
-183 IEDDEQPN
+183 
-191 EKIRQ
+191 
-196 RSAFLLNLDVIG
+196 NLDILG

-221 DAKSIQ
+221 DAQTLQ
-227 YAIKYFSNV
+227 YARENFSVVTV
-236 SISEE
+236 SED

-249 AEHLGVISIRAL
+249 AEQLGVISIRAL
-261 NLALNTAK
+261 NLAMNTAK
-269 CLAAFDREDEVSSM
+269 CLAAFDREDEVTSM
-283 HLQHAITLVL
+283 HLQQAIALVL
-293 SPRATRMPQ
+293 SPRATRLPQ
-302 SAPPKE
+302 SAPPEE
-308 EEIPPQMDETDQP
+308 EEIPPEPESDEQP
-321 ESEQDLLDQEMP
+321 ESEQDPLDQEPPP
-333 PPEVPPPD
+333 PPETPPPD
-341 QHQKDEKGD
+341 PT
-350 EDQEQEID
+350 EDQNRNEDEGEEQENNAE
-358 TQNPQGLEDEIL
+358 NPQALEDEIL

-379 DILARLADLAD
+379 DLLARLADLAD

-403 VKVGRMRGRPLGNM
+403 IKVGRIRGRPLGNI

-430 DTLRAAVPWQGVRRA
+430 DTLRAAVPWQAVRRA
-445 EMEMAGKTIP
+445 EMKAAGKTIP
-455 HGKILIRKED
+455 LGKILIRKED
-465 FRIRRYQERTQTLTI
+465 FRIKRYQERTQTLTM

-516 VMSFRGSTAE
+516 VMSFRGSVAE
-526 LILAPTR
+526 LVLAPTR

-565 ASLRKG
+565 ASMRKG

-606 AASLYSFKSLWI
+606 AASHYSFKSLWI

-626 EGKAMAALLGSMYLP
+626 EGKAMAAMLGSMYLP

-653 IMQGLKKT
+653 IMQGLKKA

>member
-1 MSYFLKQLSNSAQQA
+1 
-16 ISISKYSLL
+16 L
-25 ENLEQTQRM
+25 ENPEQTQEI

-54 INPYGLGGVIVRARS
+54 INPHGLGGIILRARS
-69 GPIRDRWLAYLN
+69 GPVRDRWVTYLN
-81 AVAQLASMR
+81 TVAQLGGMR

-136 MPMAERVEVSAV
+136 IPMAERVEVGAA

-163 RDGQSCSI
+163 RDGQSRRIDSH
-171 ESRFGVVALDEG
+171 FGVVALDEG

-196 RSAFLLNLDVIG
+196 RTAFLLNLDIIG

-221 DAKSIQ
+221 DAQSLQ
-227 YAIKYFSNV
+227 YAQEHFSEVTV
-236 SISEE
+236 SED

-249 AEHLGVISIRAL
+249 AEQLGVISIRAL
-261 NLALNTAK
+261 NLAMNTAK

-283 HLQHAITLVL
+283 HLQRAIALVL

-302 SAPPKE
+302 SAPPEE
-308 EEIPPQMDETDQP
+308 EEISPESDEQP
-321 ESEQDLLDQEMP
+321 ENEQEPLDQEP
-333 PPEVPPPD
+333 PPPPPHPD
-341 QHQKDEKGD
+341 TPP
-350 EDQEQEID
+350 EDQKQEEEQEDEEQESERNTEI
-358 TQNPQGLEDEIL
+358 PQALEDEVL
-370 EAAQAAIPA
+370 EAAQAAIPP

-403 VKVGRMRGRPLGNM
+403 VKLGRMRGRPLGNM
-417 PGMPE
+417 PGIPE

-445 EMEMAGKTIP
+445 EMMADGKTIP
-455 HGKILIRKED
+455 LGKIVIRKED
-465 FRIRRYQERTQTLTI
+465 FRIKRYQERTQTLTM

-507 CYVRRDQVA
+507 CYIRRDQVA

-540 ALSGLPGGGGTPLSR
+540 ALSGLPGGGGTPLAC

-560 FEVAS
+560 FEIAS
-565 ASLRKG
+565 ASMRKG

-606 AASLYSFKSLWI
+606 AASYYSFKSLWI

-653 IMQGLKKT
+653 IMQGLKRP

>member
-1 MSYFLKQLSNSAQQA
+1 M
-16 ISISKYSLL
+16 
-25 ENLEQTQRM
+25 ENQEQTQEI

-49 AQLLV
+49 AQLLA
-54 INPYGLGGVIVRARS
+54 INPHGLGGVIIRARS
-69 GPIRDRWLAYLN
+69 GPVRDRWVAYLN
-81 AVAQLASMR
+81 SVAQLAGMR
-90 LPLRKMPLGIS
+90 LPLRRMPLGIS

-122 RQGLLAQCDQQLLI
+122 RQGLLAQCDGQLLL

-148 AKVVSALDNGFITIE
+148 AKVVSALDNACIAIE
-163 RDGQSCSI
+163 RDGQSQKI
-171 ESRFGVVALDEG
+171 DSRFGVVALDEG

-191 EKIRQ
+191 EKIKQ
-196 RSAFLLNLDVIG
+196 RVAYLLNLDIIG

-221 DAKSIQ
+221 DAKSLQ
-227 YAIKYFSNV
+227 YASDNFSDV
-236 SISEE
+236 SISDD

-249 AEHLGVISIRAL
+249 AEQLGIASIRAL
-261 NLALNTAK
+261 NSALNTAK
-269 CLAAFDREDEVSSM
+269 CLAAFDRESEVNSM
-283 HLQHAITLVL
+283 HLQRAIALVL
-293 SPRATRMPQ
+293 SPRATRLPQ
-302 SAPPKE
+302 SAPPPEDENEAPSE
-308 EEIPPQMDETDQP
+308 EDQTDDEPDDNVDQ
-321 ESEQDLLDQEMP
+321 DP
-333 PPEVPPPD
+333 PPPPSDPNDD
-341 QHQKDEKGD
+341 QDQAKKEDDEKDKDEDDSDKTD
-350 EDQEQEID
+350 SE
-358 TQNPQGLEDEIL
+358 NPQALEDEIV

-379 DILARLADLAD
+379 DLLARLADLAD

-445 EMEMAGKTIP
+445 EMIAAGNLIP
-455 HGKILIRKED
+455 AGKILIRKED
-465 FRIRRYQERTQTLTI
+465 FRIKRYQERTQTLTM

-516 VMSFRGSTAE
+516 VMSFRGSVAE
-526 LILAPTR
+526 LVLAPTR

-565 ASLRKG
+565 ASMRKG

-596 AMEDAQQSAR
+596 AMEDAQKSAR
-606 AASLYSFKSLWI
+606 AASYYSFKSLWI

-626 EGKAMAALLGSMYLP
+626 EGKAIAALLGSMYLP
-641 LPNAGANEVSQA
+641 LPNAGANEISQA
-653 IMQGLKKT
+653 IMQGLKRP

>member
-1 MSYFLKQLSNSAQQA
+1 
-16 ISISKYSLL
+16 L
-25 ENLEQTQRM
+25 ENPDQTQEI
-34 SKSAKLETWLRALQV
+34 SKSAKLETWLRALEV

-54 INPYGLGGVIVRARS
+54 INPHGLGGVILRARS
-69 GPIRDRWLAYLN
+69 GPVRDRWLTYLN
-81 AVAQLASMR
+81 TIAQLGGMR

-122 RQGLLAQCDQQLLI
+122 RQGLLAQCDQQLLL
-136 MPMAERVEVSAV
+136 MPMAERVEVGAV
-148 AKVVSALDNGFITIE
+148 AKVVSALDNGFISIE
-163 RDGQSCSI
+163 RDGQSRRIDSH
-171 ESRFGVVALDEG
+171 FGVVALDEG
-183 IEDDEQPN
+183 IEDDEHPN

-196 RSAFLLNLDVIG
+196 RVAFLLNLDILG
-208 WRDLPETDDDFLP
+208 WRDLPETDDDFVP
-221 DAKSIQ
+221 DAHSLQDTRKN
-227 YAIKYFSNV
+227 FSKITV
-236 SISEE
+236 SED

-249 AEHLGVISIRAL
+249 AEQLGVTSIRAL
-261 NLALNTAK
+261 NLAINTAK
-269 CLAAFDREDEVSSM
+269 CLAAFDKDDEVTSI
-283 HLQHAITLVL
+283 HLQRAIALVL
-293 SPRATRMPQ
+293 SPRATRIPQ
-302 SAPPKE
+302 SAPPE
-308 EEIPPQMDETDQP
+308 EEEQP
-321 ESEQDLLDQEMP
+321 ENEQDQVDQEP
-333 PPEVPPPD
+333 PPPPPD
-341 QHQKDEKGD
+341 PTEDQKQ
-350 EDQEQEID
+350 EDQEPESN
-358 TQNPQGLEDEIL
+358 TETPQALEDEIL

-379 DILARLADLAD
+379 DLLARLADLAD
-390 LKTPKGMGGKTGA
+390 PKTPKGMGGKTGA
-403 VKVGRMRGRPLGNM
+403 VKVGRIRGRPLGNM

-430 DTLRAAVPWQGVRRA
+430 DTLRAAVPWQRVRRA
-445 EMEMAGKTIP
+445 EMLAAGKTIP
-455 HGKILIRKED
+455 AGKIVIRKED
-465 FRIRRYQERTQTLTI
+465 FRIKRYQERTQTLTM

-507 CYVRRDQVA
+507 CYIRRDQVA
-516 VMSFRGSTAE
+516 VMSFRGSAAE

-560 FEVAS
+560 FEIAS
-565 ASLRKG
+565 VSMRKG

-589 GSPGRPK
+589 GSPGRSK

-606 AASLYSFKSLWI
+606 AASYYSFKSLWI
-618 DTSPQARD
+618 DTSAQARD
-626 EGKAMAALLGSMYLP
+626 EGKALAALLGSMYLP

-653 IMQGLKKT
+653 IMQGLKKS

>member
-1 MSYFLKQLSNSAQQA
+1 M
-16 ISISKYSLL
+16 
-25 ENLEQTQRM
+25 ENPDQTQEI
-34 SKSAKLETWLRALQV
+34 SKSAKLETWLRALEV

-54 INPYGLGGVIVRARS
+54 INPHGLGGVILRARS
-69 GPIRDRWLAYLN
+69 GPVRDRWLTYLN
-81 AVAQLASMR
+81 TIAQLGGMR

-122 RQGLLAQCDQQLLI
+122 RQGLLAQCDQQLLL
-136 MPMAERVEVSAV
+136 MPMAERVEVGAV
-148 AKVVSALDNGFITIE
+148 AKVVSALDNGFISIE
-163 RDGQSCSI
+163 RDGQSRRI
-171 ESRFGVVALDEG
+171 ESHFGVVALDEG
-183 IEDDEQPN
+183 IEDDEHPN

-196 RSAFLLNLDVIG
+196 RVAFLLNLDILG
-208 WRDLPETDDDFLP
+208 WRDLPETDDDFVP
-221 DAKSIQ
+221 DADSLQDTRKS
-227 YAIKYFSNV
+227 FSKITV
-236 SISEE
+236 SED

-249 AEHLGVISIRAL
+249 AEQLGVTSIRAL
-261 NLALNTAK
+261 SLAINTAK
-269 CLAAFDREDEVSSM
+269 CLAAIDKDDEVTSM
-283 HLQHAITLVL
+283 HLQRAIALVL
-293 SPRATRMPQ
+293 SPRATRIPQ
-302 SAPPKE
+302 SAPPE
-308 EEIPPQMDETDQP
+308 EEEQP
-321 ESEQDLLDQEMP
+321 ENEQDQVDQEP
-333 PPEVPPPD
+333 PPPPPD
-341 QHQKDEKGD
+341 PTEDQKQ
-350 EDQEQEID
+350 EDQEPESN
-358 TQNPQGLEDEIL
+358 TETPQALEDEIL

-390 LKTPKGMGGKTGA
+390 PKTPKGMGGKAGA
-403 VKVGRMRGRPLGNM
+403 VKVGRIRGRPLGNM

-430 DTLRAAVPWQGVRRA
+430 DTLRAAVPWQRVRRA
-445 EMEMAGKTIP
+445 EILAAGKTIP
-455 HGKILIRKED
+455 AGKIVIRKED
-465 FRIRRYQERTQTLTI
+465 FRIKRYQERTQTLTM

-507 CYVRRDQVA
+507 CYIRRDQVA
-516 VMSFRGSTAE
+516 VMSFRGSAAE

-560 FEVAS
+560 FEIAS
-565 ASLRKG
+565 VSMRKG

-589 GSPGRPK
+589 GSPGRSK

-606 AASLYSFKSLWI
+606 AASYYSFKSLWI
-618 DTSPQARD
+618 DTSAQARD
-626 EGKAMAALLGSMYLP
+626 EGKALAALLGSMYLP

-653 IMQGLKKT
+653 IMQGLKKS

>member
-1 MSYFLKQLSNSAQQA
+1 M
-16 ISISKYSLL
+16 
-25 ENLEQTQRM
+25 ENQKNIQEI
-34 SKSAKLETWLRALQV
+34 SKSAKLETWFRALQV

-54 INPYGLGGVIVRARS
+54 INPHGLGGVILRARS
-69 GPIRDRWLAYLN
+69 GPVRDRWLAYLN
-81 AVAQLASMR
+81 TVAQLGGMR
-90 LPLRKMPLGIS
+90 MPLRKMPLGIS

-107 GIDLDQTLRTGKAVL
+107 GIDLDQTLRSGKAVL
-122 RQGLLAQCDQQLLI
+122 RQGLLAQCDQQLLL
-136 MPMAERVEVSAV
+136 MPMAERIEVGAV
-148 AKVVSALDNGFITIE
+148 AKVVGALDNGFIAIE
-163 RDGQSCSI
+163 RDGQSRKI
-171 ESRFGVVALDEG
+171 ESHFGVVALDEG

-196 RSAFLLNLDVIG
+196 RTAFLLNLDILG

-221 DAKSIQ
+221 DAQSIE
-227 YAIKYFSNV
+227 YARANFAEVTV
-236 SISEE
+236 SED
-241 SLNALVGV
+241 SLNALVSI
-249 AEHLGVISIRAL
+249 AEQLGVISIRAL
-261 NLALNTAK
+261 SLAIQTAK
-269 CLAAFDREDEVSSM
+269 CLAAFDREDQVTSM
-283 HLQHAITLVL
+283 HLQRAITLVL

-302 SAPPKE
+302 SAPPE
-308 EEIPPQMDETDQP
+308 EEIPP
-321 ESEQDLLDQEMP
+321 ESDEQDPLDQEPLPPPPEMP
-333 PPEVPPPD
+333 PPDPTDNQNKEEE
-341 QHQKDEKGD
+341 Q
-350 EDQEQEID
+350 EDQELEAEE
-358 TQNPQGLEDEIL
+358 QNPQALEDEIL

-379 DILARLADLAD
+379 DLLARLADLAQ

-403 VKVGRMRGRPLGNM
+403 IKLGRMRGRPLGNM

-422 GGKTLSII
+422 SGKTLSII

-445 EMEMAGKTIP
+445 EMKAAGKSIP
-455 HGKILIRKED
+455 HGKMIIRKED
-465 FRIRRYQERTQTLTI
+465 FRIKRYQERTQTLTM

-526 LILAPTR
+526 LVLAPTR
-533 SLVKAKR
+533 SLVRAKR

-560 FEVAS
+560 FEIAS
-565 ASLRKG
+565 ASMRKG

-596 AMEDAQQSAR
+596 AMADAQQSAR
-606 AASLYSFKSLWI
+606 FASLHSFKSLWI

-653 IMQGLKKT
+653 IMQGLKKTRPPG

>member
-1 MSYFLKQLSNSAQQA
+1 M
-16 ISISKYSLL
+16 
-25 ENLEQTQRM
+25 ENPEQTQEI

-54 INPYGLGGVIVRARS
+54 INPHGLGGVILRARS
-69 GPIRDRWLAYLN
+69 GPVRDRWLAYLN
-81 AVAQLASMR
+81 TVAYLGGMR

-107 GIDLDQTLRTGKAVL
+107 GIDLDQTFRTGKAVL
-122 RQGLLAQCDQQLLI
+122 RQGLLAQCDQQLLL
-136 MPMAERVEVSAV
+136 MPMAERVEVGAV
-148 AKVVSALDNGFITIE
+148 AKVVSALDNGFISIE
-163 RDGQSCSI
+163 RDGQSRRI
-171 ESRFGVVALDEG
+171 ESHFGVVALDEG
-183 IEDDEQPN
+183 IEDDEHPN

-196 RSAFLLNLDVIG
+196 RAAFLLNLDILG
-208 WRDLPETDDDFLP
+208 WRDLPETDDDFVP
-221 DAKSIQ
+221 DSQSLQDAREN
-227 YAIKYFSNV
+227 FSNITV
-236 SISEE
+236 SEDG
-241 SLNALVGV
+241 LNALVGV
-249 AEHLGVISIRAL
+249 AEQLGVISIRAL
-261 NLALNTAK
+261 NLAINTAK
-269 CLAAFDREDEVSSM
+269 CLAAFDREDEVSSL
-283 HLQHAITLVL
+283 HLQRAIALVL

-302 SAPPKE
+302 SAPPE
-308 EEIPPQMDETDQP
+308 EEELPSESDEQP
-321 ESEQDLLDQEMP
+321 ENEQEEDQEP
-333 PPEVPPPD
+333 PPED
-341 QHQKDEKGD
+341 QKQEDDKEEQKDE
-350 EDQEQEID
+350 EDQEDQEPESN
-358 TQNPQGLEDEIL
+358 TETPQALEDEIL

-379 DILARLADLAD
+379 DLLARLADLAD
-390 LKTPKGMGGKTGA
+390 LKSPKGMGGKTGA

-422 GGKTLSII
+422 DGKILSII
-430 DTLRAAVPWQGVRRA
+430 DTLRAAVPWQRVRRA
-445 EMEMAGKTIP
+445 EMLAAGKAVP
-455 HGKILIRKED
+455 LGKIMIRKED
-465 FRIRRYQERTQTLTI
+465 FRIKRYQERTQTLTM

-507 CYVRRDQVA
+507 CYIRRDQVA
-516 VMSFRGSTAE
+516 VMSFRGSVAE

-560 FEVAS
+560 FEIAS
-565 ASLRKG
+565 VSMRKG
-571 LTPALVFLTDGRA
+571 LTPTLVFLTDGRA

-606 AASLYSFKSLWI
+606 AASYYSFKSLWI

-641 LPNAGANEVSQA
+641 LPNAGATEVSQA
-653 IMQGLKKT
+653 IMQGLKQS

>member
-1 MSYFLKQLSNSAQQA
+1 M
-16 ISISKYSLL
+16 
-25 ENLEQTQRM
+25 ENPEQTQEIN
-34 SKSAKLETWLRALQV
+34 KSAKLETWLRALQV

-54 INPYGLGGVIVRARS
+54 LNPHGLGGVILRARS
-69 GPIRDRWLAYLN
+69 GPVRDRWLAYLN
-81 AVAQLASMR
+81 TIAQLGGMH

-107 GIDLDQTLRTGKAVL
+107 GIDLDQTLRSGKAVL
-122 RQGLLAQCDQQLLI
+122 RQGLLAQCDQQLLL
-136 MPMAERVEVSAV
+136 MPMAERVDVGAV
-148 AKVVSALDNGFITIE
+148 AKVVSALDNGFIAIE
-163 RDGQSCSI
+163 RDGQSRRIKSH
-171 ESRFGVVALDEG
+171 FGVVALDEG

-196 RSAFLLNLDVIG
+196 RVAFLLNLDVIG
-208 WRDLPETDDDFLP
+208 WRDIPESDDDFLP
-221 DAKSIQ
+221 DAGSLQ
-227 YAIKYFSNV
+227 YARERFSNV
-236 SISEE
+236 TVSED

-249 AEHLGVISIRAL
+249 AEQLGVISIRAL
-261 NLALNTAK
+261 NLAIITAK

-283 HLQHAITLVL
+283 HLQRAIALVL

-302 SAPPKE
+302 SAPPE
-308 EEIPPQMDETDQP
+308 EE
-321 ESEQDLLDQEMP
+321 EMP
-333 PPEVPPPD
+333 PESDEQPENEQEENQEPPLPPETPPE
-341 QHQKDEKGD
+341 DEKQ
-350 EDQEQEID
+350 EEEQEQED
-358 TQNPQGLEDEIL
+358 EKEPERNTETPKALEDEIL
-370 EAAQAAIPA
+370 EAAKAAIPA
-379 DILARLADLAD
+379 DLLARLADLAD

-403 VKVGRMRGRPLGNM
+403 VKVGRRRGRPLGNM

-430 DTLRAAVPWQGVRRA
+430 DTLRAAVPWQRVRRA
-445 EMEMAGKTIP
+445 EMLAAGKTVP
-455 HGKILIRKED
+455 LGKIMIRKED
-465 FRIRRYQERTQTLTI
+465 FRIKRYQERTQTLTM
-480 FIVDASGSS
+480 FIVDASGSA

-507 CYVRRDQVA
+507 CYIRRDQVA
-516 VMSFRGSTAE
+516 VMSFRGSVAE

-540 ALSGLPGGGGTPLSR
+540 ALIGLPGGGGTPLSR

-560 FEVAS
+560 FDVAN
-565 ASLRKG
+565 ASMRKG

-606 AASLYSFKSLWI
+606 AASYYSFKSLWI

-653 IMQGLKKT
+653 IMQGLKKA

>member
-1 MSYFLKQLSNSAQQA
+1 M
-16 ISISKYSLL
+16 
-25 ENLEQTQRM
+25 ENPDQTQEI
-34 SKSAKLETWLRALQV
+34 SKSAKLETWLRALEV

-54 INPYGLGGVIVRARS
+54 INPHGLGGVILRARS
-69 GPIRDRWLAYLN
+69 GPVRDRWLTYLN
-81 AVAQLASMR
+81 TIAQLGGMR

-122 RQGLLAQCDQQLLI
+122 RQGLLAQCDQQLLL
-136 MPMAERVEVSAV
+136 MPMAERVEVGAV
-148 AKVVSALDNGFITIE
+148 AKVVSALDNGFISIE
-163 RDGQSCSI
+163 RDGQSRRIDSH
-171 ESRFGVVALDEG
+171 FGVVALDEG
-183 IEDDEQPN
+183 IEDDEHPN

-196 RSAFLLNLDVIG
+196 RVAFLLNLDILG
-208 WRDLPETDDDFLP
+208 WRDLPETDDDFVP
-221 DAKSIQ
+221 DAHSLQDTRKN
-227 YAIKYFSNV
+227 FSKITV
-236 SISEE
+236 SED

-249 AEHLGVISIRAL
+249 AEQLGVTSIRAL
-261 NLALNTAK
+261 NLAINTAK
-269 CLAAFDREDEVSSM
+269 CLAAFDKDDEVTSM
-283 HLQHAITLVL
+283 HLQRAIALVL
-293 SPRATRMPQ
+293 SPRATRIPQ
-302 SAPPKE
+302 SAPPE
-308 EEIPPQMDETDQP
+308 EEEQP
-321 ESEQDLLDQEMP
+321 ENEQDQVDQEP
-333 PPEVPPPD
+333 PPPPPD
-341 QHQKDEKGD
+341 PTEDQKQ
-350 EDQEQEID
+350 EDQEPESN
-358 TQNPQGLEDEIL
+358 TETPQALEDEIL

-379 DILARLADLAD
+379 DLLARLADLAD
-390 LKTPKGMGGKTGA
+390 PKTPKGMGGKTGA
-403 VKVGRMRGRPLGNM
+403 VKVGRIRGRPLGNM

-430 DTLRAAVPWQGVRRA
+430 DTLRAAVPWQRVRRA
-445 EMEMAGKTIP
+445 EMLAAGKTIP
-455 HGKILIRKED
+455 AGKIVIRKED
-465 FRIRRYQERTQTLTI
+465 FRIKRYQERTQTLTM

-507 CYVRRDQVA
+507 CYIRRDQVA
-516 VMSFRGSTAE
+516 VMSFRGSAAE

-560 FEVAS
+560 FEIAS
-565 ASLRKG
+565 VSMRKG

-589 GSPGRPK
+589 GSPGRSK

-606 AASLYSFKSLWI
+606 AASYYSFKSLWI
-618 DTSPQARD
+618 DTSAQARD
-626 EGKAMAALLGSMYLP
+626 EGKALAALLGSMYLP

-653 IMQGLKKT
+653 IMQGLKKS

>member
-1 MSYFLKQLSNSAQQA
+1 M
-16 ISISKYSLL
+16 
-25 ENLEQTQRM
+25 ENPDQTQEI
-34 SKSAKLETWLRALQV
+34 SKSAKLETWLRALEV

-54 INPYGLGGVIVRARS
+54 INPHGLGGVILRARS
-69 GPIRDRWLAYLN
+69 GPVRDRWLTYLN
-81 AVAQLASMR
+81 TIAQLGGMR

-122 RQGLLAQCDQQLLI
+122 RQGLLAQCDQQLLL
-136 MPMAERVEVSAV
+136 MPMAERVEVGAV
-148 AKVVSALDNGFITIE
+148 AKVVSALDNGFISIE
-163 RDGQSCSI
+163 RDGQSRRI
-171 ESRFGVVALDEG
+171 ESHFGVVALDEG
-183 IEDDEQPN
+183 IEDDEHPN

-196 RSAFLLNLDVIG
+196 RVAFLLNLDILG
-208 WRDLPETDDDFLP
+208 WRDLPETDDDFVP
-221 DAKSIQ
+221 DADSLQDTRKN
-227 YAIKYFSNV
+227 FSKITV
-236 SISEE
+236 SED

-249 AEHLGVISIRAL
+249 AEQLGVTSIRAL
-261 NLALNTAK
+261 SLAINTAK
-269 CLAAFDREDEVSSM
+269 CLAAIDKDDEVTSM
-283 HLQHAITLVL
+283 HLQRAIALVL
-293 SPRATRMPQ
+293 SPRATRIPQ
-302 SAPPKE
+302 SAPPE
-308 EEIPPQMDETDQP
+308 EEEQP
-321 ESEQDLLDQEMP
+321 ENEQDQVDQEP
-333 PPEVPPPD
+333 PPPPPD
-341 QHQKDEKGD
+341 PTEDQKQ
-350 EDQEQEID
+350 EDQEPESN
-358 TQNPQGLEDEIL
+358 TETPQALEDEIL

-390 LKTPKGMGGKTGA
+390 PKTPKGMGGKAGA
-403 VKVGRMRGRPLGNM
+403 VKVGRIRGRPLGNM

-430 DTLRAAVPWQGVRRA
+430 DTLRAAVPWQRVRRA
-445 EMEMAGKTIP
+445 EILAAGKTIP
-455 HGKILIRKED
+455 AGKIVIRKED
-465 FRIRRYQERTQTLTI
+465 FRIKRYQERTQTLTM

-507 CYVRRDQVA
+507 CYIRRDQVA
-516 VMSFRGSTAE
+516 VMSFRGSAAE

-560 FEVAS
+560 FVIAS
-565 ASLRKG
+565 VSMRKG

-589 GSPGRPK
+589 GSPGRSK

-606 AASLYSFKSLWI
+606 AASYYSFKSLWI
-618 DTSPQARD
+618 DTSAQARD
-626 EGKAMAALLGSMYLP
+626 EGKALAALLGSMYLP

-653 IMQGLKKT
+653 IMQGLKKS

>member
-1 MSYFLKQLSNSAQQA
+1 
-16 ISISKYSLL
+16 L
-25 ENLEQTQRM
+25 ENPEQTQEI

-54 INPYGLGGVIVRARS
+54 INPHGLGGVILRARS
-69 GPIRDRWLAYLN
+69 GPVRDRWLAYLN
-81 AVAQLASMR
+81 TVAQLGGMR

-122 RQGLLAQCDQQLLI
+122 RQGLLAQCDQQLLL
-136 MPMAERVEVSAV
+136 MPMAERVEVGAV
-148 AKVVSALDNGFITIE
+148 AKVVSVLDNGFIAIE
-163 RDGQSCSI
+163 RDGQSRRI
-171 ESRFGVVALDEG
+171 ESHFGVVALDEG

-196 RSAFLLNLDVIG
+196 RVAFLLNLDILG
-208 WRDLPETDDDFLP
+208 WRDLPETDDDFVP
-221 DAKSIQ
+221 DSQSLQDAREN
-227 YAIKYFSNV
+227 FSKVTV
-236 SISEE
+236 SED
-241 SLNALVGV
+241 SLDALVGV
-249 AEHLGVISIRAL
+249 AEQLGVISIRAL
-261 NLALNTAK
+261 NLAMNTAK
-269 CLAAFDREDEVSSM
+269 CLAAFDGEDKVSSI
-283 HLQHAITLVL
+283 HLQRAIALVL

-302 SAPPKE
+302 SAPPDE
-308 EEIPPQMDETDQP
+308 EEIPPESDEQP
-321 ESEQDLLDQEMP
+321 ENEQDPIDQDP
-333 PPEVPPPD
+333 PQED
-341 QHQKDEKGD
+341 QKQEEEQEQEKQKDE
-350 EDQEQEID
+350 EDQEEQEPESNAE
-358 TQNPQGLEDEIL
+358 TPQALEDEIL

-379 DILARLADLAD
+379 DLLARLADLVD
-390 LKTPKGMGGKTGA
+390 LKSPKGMGGKTGA

-417 PGMPE
+417 AGMPE

-430 DTLRAAVPWQGVRRA
+430 DTLRAAVPWQAVRRA
-445 EMEMAGKTIP
+445 EMIAAGKLIP
-455 HGKILIRKED
+455 SGKIFIRKED
-465 FRIRRYQERTQTLTI
+465 FRIKRYQERTQTLTM

-507 CYVRRDQVA
+507 CYIRRDQVA
-516 VMSFRGSTAE
+516 VMSFRGSAAE

-565 ASLRKG
+565 ASMRKG

-606 AASLYSFKSLWI
+606 AASYYSFKSLWI

-653 IMQGLKKT
+653 IMQGLKKA

>member
-1 MSYFLKQLSNSAQQA
+1 M
-16 ISISKYSLL
+16 
-25 ENLEQTQRM
+25 ENPDQTQEI
-34 SKSAKLETWLRALQV
+34 SKSAKLETWLRALEV

-54 INPYGLGGVIVRARS
+54 INPHGLGGVILRARS
-69 GPIRDRWLAYLN
+69 GPVRDRWLTYLN
-81 AVAQLASMR
+81 TIAQLGGMR

-122 RQGLLAQCDQQLLI
+122 RQGLLAQCDQQLLL
-136 MPMAERVEVSAV
+136 MPMAERVEVGAV
-148 AKVVSALDNGFITIE
+148 AKVVSALDNGFISIE
-163 RDGQSCSI
+163 RDGQSRRI
-171 ESRFGVVALDEG
+171 ESHFGVVALDEG
-183 IEDDEQPN
+183 IEDDEHPN

-196 RSAFLLNLDVIG
+196 RVAFLLNLDILG
-208 WRDLPETDDDFLP
+208 WRDLPETDDDFVP
-221 DAKSIQ
+221 DAHSLQDTRKS
-227 YAIKYFSNV
+227 FSKITV
-236 SISEE
+236 SED

-249 AEHLGVISIRAL
+249 AEQLGVTSIRAL
-261 NLALNTAK
+261 NLAINTAK
-269 CLAAFDREDEVSSM
+269 CLAAFDKDDEVTSM
-283 HLQHAITLVL
+283 HLQRAIALVL
-293 SPRATRMPQ
+293 SPRATRIPQ
-302 SAPPKE
+302 SAPPE
-308 EEIPPQMDETDQP
+308 EEEQP
-321 ESEQDLLDQEMP
+321 ENEQDQVDQEP
-333 PPEVPPPD
+333 PPPPPD
-341 QHQKDEKGD
+341 PT
-350 EDQEQEID
+350 EDQEQED
-358 TQNPQGLEDEIL
+358 QEPESNTETPQALEDEIL

-390 LKTPKGMGGKTGA
+390 PKTPKGMGGKAGA
-403 VKVGRMRGRPLGNM
+403 VKVGRIRGRPLGNM

-430 DTLRAAVPWQGVRRA
+430 DTLRAAVPWQRVRRA
-445 EMEMAGKTIP
+445 EILAAGKTIP
-455 HGKILIRKED
+455 AGKIVIRKED
-465 FRIRRYQERTQTLTI
+465 FRIKRYQERTQTLTM

-507 CYVRRDQVA
+507 CYIRRDQVA
-516 VMSFRGSTAE
+516 VMSFRGSAAE

-560 FEVAS
+560 FEIAS
-565 ASLRKG
+565 VSMRKG

-589 GSPGRPK
+589 GSPGRSK

-606 AASLYSFKSLWI
+606 AASYYSFKSLWI
-618 DTSPQARD
+618 DTSTQARD
-626 EGKAMAALLGSMYLP
+626 EGKALAALLGSMYLP

-653 IMQGLKKT
+653 IMQGLKKS

>member
-1 MSYFLKQLSNSAQQA
+1 M
-16 ISISKYSLL
+16 
-25 ENLEQTQRM
+25 ENLENTQEI

-54 INPYGLGGVIVRARS
+54 INPHGLGGVIVRARS
-69 GPIRDRWLAYLN
+69 GPIRDRWLTYLN
-81 AVAQLASMR
+81 NVAQLAGMR

-122 RQGLLAQCDQQLLI
+122 RQGLLAQCDQQLLV

-148 AKVVSALDNGFITIE
+148 AKVVSALDNGFIAIE
-163 RDGQSCSI
+163 RDGQSRKI

-183 IEDDEQPN
+183 IENDEQPN

-196 RSAFLLNLDVIG
+196 RTAFLLNLDIIG

-221 DAKSIQ
+221 DAQSIQ
-227 YAIKYFSNV
+227 YASEHFANV
-236 SISEE
+236 SVSED

-261 NLALNTAK
+261 NLAMSTAK
-269 CLAAFDREDEVSSM
+269 CLAAFDGEDEVSNM
-283 HLQHAITLVL
+283 HLQRAIALVL

-302 SAPPKE
+302 SAPPE
-308 EEIPPQMDETDQP
+308 EELPPEIEEP
-321 ESEQDLLDQEMP
+321 ESEQDPLDHEPPP

-341 QHQKDEKGD
+341 RTQDQNREQEDE
-350 EDQEQEID
+350 EQEQESD
-358 TQNPQGLEDEIL
+358 SQNPQGLEDEIL

-430 DTLRAAVPWQGVRRA
+430 DTLRAAVPWQAMRRA
-445 EMEMAGKTIP
+445 EMKATGKTVP

-465 FRIRRYQERTQTLTI
+465 FRIRRYQERTQTLTM

-560 FEVAS
+560 FEIAS

-653 IMQGLKKT
+653 IMQGLKKA

>member
-1 MSYFLKQLSNSAQQA
+1 
-16 ISISKYSLL
+16 L
-25 ENLEQTQRM
+25 ENPDQTQEI
-34 SKSAKLETWLRALQV
+34 SKSAKLETWLRALEV

-54 INPYGLGGVIVRARS
+54 INPHGLGGVILRARS
-69 GPIRDRWLAYLN
+69 GPVRDRWLTYLN
-81 AVAQLASMR
+81 TIAQLGGMR

-122 RQGLLAQCDQQLLI
+122 RQGLLAQCDQQLLL
-136 MPMAERVEVSAV
+136 MPMAERVEVGAV
-148 AKVVSALDNGFITIE
+148 AKVVSALDNGFISIE
-163 RDGQSCSI
+163 RDGQSRRI
-171 ESRFGVVALDEG
+171 ESHFGVVALDEG
-183 IEDDEQPN
+183 IEDDEHPN

-196 RSAFLLNLDVIG
+196 RVAFLLNLDILG
-208 WRDLPETDDDFLP
+208 WRDLPETDDDFVP
-221 DAKSIQ
+221 DADSLQDTRKN
-227 YAIKYFSNV
+227 FSKITV
-236 SISEE
+236 SED

-249 AEHLGVISIRAL
+249 AEQLGVTSIRAL
-261 NLALNTAK
+261 SLAINTAK
-269 CLAAFDREDEVSSM
+269 CLAAIDKDDEVTSM
-283 HLQHAITLVL
+283 HLQRAIALVL
-293 SPRATRMPQ
+293 SPRATRIPQ
-302 SAPPKE
+302 SAPPE
-308 EEIPPQMDETDQP
+308 EEEQP
-321 ESEQDLLDQEMP
+321 ENEQDQVDQEP
-333 PPEVPPPD
+333 PPPPPD
-341 QHQKDEKGD
+341 PTEDQKQ
-350 EDQEQEID
+350 EDQEPESN
-358 TQNPQGLEDEIL
+358 TETPQALEDEIL

-390 LKTPKGMGGKTGA
+390 PKTPKGMGGKAGA
-403 VKVGRMRGRPLGNM
+403 VKVGRIRGRPLGNM

-430 DTLRAAVPWQGVRRA
+430 DTLRAAVPWQRVRRA
-445 EMEMAGKTIP
+445 EMLAAGKTIP
-455 HGKILIRKED
+455 AGKIVIRKED
-465 FRIRRYQERTQTLTI
+465 FRIKRYQERTQTLTM

-507 CYVRRDQVA
+507 CYIRRDQVA
-516 VMSFRGSTAE
+516 VMSFRGSAAE

-560 FEVAS
+560 FEIAS
-565 ASLRKG
+565 VSMRKG

-589 GSPGRPK
+589 GSPGRSK

-606 AASLYSFKSLWI
+606 AASYYSFKSLWI
-618 DTSPQARD
+618 DTSAQARD
-626 EGKAMAALLGSMYLP
+626 EGKALAALLGSMYLP

-653 IMQGLKKT
+653 IMQGLKKS

>member
-1 MSYFLKQLSNSAQQA
+1 M
-16 ISISKYSLL
+16 
-25 ENLEQTQRM
+25 ENPEQTQEI

-54 INPYGLGGVIVRARS
+54 INPHGLGGVIIRARS
-69 GPIRDRWLAYLN
+69 GPVRDRWLAYLN
-81 AVAQLASMR
+81 TIAQLGGMR

-122 RQGLLAQCDQQLLI
+122 RQGLLAQCDQQLLL
-136 MPMAERVEVSAV
+136 MPMAERVEVGAV
-148 AKVVSALDNGFITIE
+148 AKVVSALDNGFISIE
-163 RDGQSCSI
+163 RDGQSRRI
-171 ESRFGVVALDEG
+171 ESHFGVVALDEG
-183 IEDDEQPN
+183 IEDDEHPN

-196 RSAFLLNLDVIG
+196 RVAFLLNLDILG
-208 WRDLPETDDDFLP
+208 WRDLPETDDDFVP
-221 DAKSIQ
+221 DAELLQ
-227 YAIKYFSNV
+227 DARENFSNV
-236 SISEE
+236 TVSED

-249 AEHLGVISIRAL
+249 AEQLGVISIRAL
-261 NLALNTAK
+261 NLAINTAK
-269 CLAAFDREDEVSSM
+269 CLAAFVAEDEVSSL
-283 HLQHAITLVL
+283 HLQRAIALVL

-302 SAPPKE
+302 SAPPE
-308 EEIPPQMDETDQP
+308 EEELPSESDEQP
-321 ESEQDLLDQEMP
+321 ENEQDP
-333 PPEVPPPD
+333 V
-341 QHQKDEKGD
+341 
-350 EDQEQEID
+350 DQEQED
-358 TQNPQGLEDEIL
+358 DKEEQENQEDQEDQEDQEPESNAETPQALEDEIL

-379 DILARLADLAD
+379 DLLARLADLAD
-390 LKTPKGMGGKTGA
+390 LKSPKGMGGKTGA
-403 VKVGRMRGRPLGNM
+403 VKVGRMRGCPLGNM

-430 DTLRAAVPWQGVRRA
+430 DTLRAAVPWQRVRRA
-445 EMEMAGKTIP
+445 EMMAAGKTIP
-455 HGKILIRKED
+455 LGKIMIRKED
-465 FRIRRYQERTQTLTI
+465 FRIKRYQERTQTLTM

-507 CYVRRDQVA
+507 CYIRRDQVA
-516 VMSFRGSTAE
+516 VMSFRGSVAE

-560 FEVAS
+560 FEIAS
-565 ASLRKG
+565 VSMRKG
-571 LTPALVFLTDGRA
+571 LTPTLVFLTDGRA

-606 AASLYSFKSLWI
+606 SASYYSFKSLWI

-641 LPNAGANEVSQA
+641 LPNAGATEVSQA
-653 IMQGLKKT
+653 IMQGLKQA

>member
-1 MSYFLKQLSNSAQQA
+1 M
-16 ISISKYSLL
+16 
-25 ENLEQTQRM
+25 ENPEQTQEI

-54 INPYGLGGVIVRARS
+54 INPHGLGGVILRARS
-69 GPIRDRWLAYLN
+69 GPVRDRWLAYLN
-81 AVAQLASMR
+81 TVAQLGGMR

-122 RQGLLAQCDQQLLI
+122 RQGLLAQCDQQLLL
-136 MPMAERVEVSAV
+136 MPMAERVEVGAV
-148 AKVVSALDNGFITIE
+148 AKVVSVLDNGFIAIE
-163 RDGQSCSI
+163 RDGQSRRI
-171 ESRFGVVALDEG
+171 ESHFGVVALDEG

-196 RSAFLLNLDVIG
+196 RVAFLLNLDILG
-208 WRDLPETDDDFLP
+208 WRDLPETDDDFVP
-221 DAKSIQ
+221 DSQSLQDAREN
-227 YAIKYFSNV
+227 FSKVTV
-236 SISEE
+236 SED
-241 SLNALVGV
+241 SLDALVGV
-249 AEHLGVISIRAL
+249 AEQLGVISIRAL
-261 NLALNTAK
+261 NLAINTAK
-269 CLAAFDREDEVSSM
+269 CLAAFDGEDKVSSI
-283 HLQHAITLVL
+283 HLQRAIALVL

-302 SAPPKE
+302 SAPPEE
-308 EEIPPQMDETDQP
+308 EEIPPESDEQP
-321 ESEQDLLDQEMP
+321 ENEQDPIDQDP
-333 PPEVPPPD
+333 PPTPETPPED
-341 QHQKDEKGD
+341 QSQEEEQEDE
-350 EDQEQEID
+350 EDQEEQEPESNAE
-358 TQNPQGLEDEIL
+358 TPQALEDEIL

-379 DILARLADLAD
+379 DLLARLADLAD
-390 LKTPKGMGGKTGA
+390 LKSPKGMGGKIGA

-417 PGMPE
+417 AGMPE

-430 DTLRAAVPWQGVRRA
+430 DTLRAAVPWQAVRRA
-445 EMEMAGKTIP
+445 EMIAAGKLIP
-455 HGKILIRKED
+455 SGKIFIRKED
-465 FRIRRYQERTQTLTI
+465 FRIKRYQERTQTLTM

-507 CYVRRDQVA
+507 CYIRRDQVA

-565 ASLRKG
+565 ASMRKG

-606 AASLYSFKSLWI
+606 AASYYSFKSLWI

-653 IMQGLKKT
+653 IMQGLKKA

>member
-1 MSYFLKQLSNSAQQA
+1 M
-16 ISISKYSLL
+16 
-25 ENLEQTQRM
+25 ENPEQTQEI

-54 INPYGLGGVIVRARS
+54 INPHGLGGVILRARS
-69 GPIRDRWLAYLN
+69 GPVRDRWLAYLN
-81 AVAQLASMR
+81 TVAQLGGMR

-122 RQGLLAQCDQQLLI
+122 RQGLLAQCDQQLLL
-136 MPMAERVEVSAV
+136 MPMAERVEVGAV
-148 AKVVSALDNGFITIE
+148 AKVVSVLDNGFIAIE
-163 RDGQSCSI
+163 RDGQSRRI
-171 ESRFGVVALDEG
+171 ESHFGVVALDEG

-196 RSAFLLNLDVIG
+196 RVAFLLNLDILG
-208 WRDLPETDDDFLP
+208 WRDLPETDDDFVP
-221 DAKSIQ
+221 DSQSLQDAREN
-227 YAIKYFSNV
+227 FSKVTV
-236 SISEE
+236 SED
-241 SLNALVGV
+241 SLDALVGV
-249 AEHLGVISIRAL
+249 AEQLGVISIRAL
-261 NLALNTAK
+261 NLAINTAK
-269 CLAAFDREDEVSSM
+269 CLAAFDGEDKVSSI
-283 HLQHAITLVL
+283 HLQRAIALVL

-302 SAPPKE
+302 SAPPDE
-308 EEIPPQMDETDQP
+308 EEIPPESDEQP
-321 ESEQDLLDQEMP
+321 ENEQDPIDQDP
-333 PPEVPPPD
+333 PPTPETPPED
-341 QHQKDEKGD
+341 QSQEEEQEDE
-350 EDQEQEID
+350 EDQEEQEPESNAE
-358 TQNPQGLEDEIL
+358 TPQALEDEIL

-379 DILARLADLAD
+379 DLLARLADLAD
-390 LKTPKGMGGKTGA
+390 LKSPKGMGGKTGA

-417 PGMPE
+417 AGMPE

-430 DTLRAAVPWQGVRRA
+430 DTLRAAVPWQAVRRA
-445 EMEMAGKTIP
+445 EMLSAGKLIP
-455 HGKILIRKED
+455 SGKIFIRKED
-465 FRIRRYQERTQTLTI
+465 FRIKRYQERTQTLTM

-507 CYVRRDQVA
+507 CYIRRDQVA

-565 ASLRKG
+565 ASMRKG

-606 AASLYSFKSLWI
+606 AASYYSFKSLWI

-653 IMQGLKKT
+653 IMQGLKKA

>member
-1 MSYFLKQLSNSAQQA
+1 M
-16 ISISKYSLL
+16 
-25 ENLEQTQRM
+25 ENAEQNPEM
-34 SKSAKLETWLRALQV
+34 SKGAKLEIWLRALQV
-49 AQLLV
+49 AQLL
-54 INPYGLGGVIVRARS
+54 IMNPHGLGGVILRARS
-69 GPIRDRWLAYLN
+69 GPVRDRWLAYLN
-81 AVAQLASMR
+81 SVAQLGGMR

-122 RQGLLAQCDQQLLI
+122 RQGLLAQCDGQLLV
-136 MPMAERVEVSAV
+136 MPMAERVEISAV
-148 AKVVSALDNGFITIE
+148 AKVVGAIDNTFISIE
-163 RDGQSCSI
+163 RDGQSRQI

-183 IEDDEQPN
+183 IEDDEHPN
-191 EKIRQ
+191 EKMKQ
-196 RSAFLLNLDVIG
+196 RVAFLLNLDLIG

-221 DAKSIQ
+221 DTSSLS
-227 YAIKYFSNV
+227 YAREHFSDVEV
-236 SISEE
+236 SED

-249 AEHLGVISIRAL
+249 AEQLGVVSIRAL
-261 NLALNTAK
+261 NLAMQTAK
-269 CLAAFDREDEVSSM
+269 CLAAIDHESEVTGT
-283 HLQHAITLVL
+283 HLQRAITLVL

-302 SAPPKE
+302 SAPPPE
-308 EEIPPQMDETDQP
+308 DEN
-321 ESEQDLLDQEMP
+321 
-333 PPEVPPPD
+333 EVPP
-341 QHQKDEKGD
+341 DEEQT
-350 EDQEQEID
+350 EDQEQPDPPESPAD
-358 TQNPQGLEDEIL
+358 QEPPPDPSENEQTDEEQDEEQENPENSESENPQALEDEIL

-379 DILARLADLAD
+379 DLLARLADLTN

-430 DTLRAAVPWQGVRRA
+430 DTLRAAVPWQAVRRA
-445 EMEMAGKTIP
+445 EMKAAGKTVVP
-455 HGKILIRKED
+455 GKILIRKED
-465 FRIRRYQERTQTLTI
+465 FRIKRYQERTQTLTM

-516 VMSFRGSTAE
+516 VMSFRGSVAE
-526 LILAPTR
+526 LVLAPTR

-565 ASLRKG
+565 ASMRKG

-596 AMEDAQQSAR
+596 AMEDAQKSAR
-606 AASLYSFKSLWI
+606 AASYYSFKSLWI

-626 EGKAMAALLGSMYLP
+626 EGKALAAMLGSMYLP

-653 IMQGLKKT
+653 IMQGLKKS

>member
-1 MSYFLKQLSNSAQQA
+1 
-16 ISISKYSLL
+16 L
-25 ENLEQTQRM
+25 ENPEQTQEI

-54 INPYGLGGVIVRARS
+54 INPHGLGGVILRARS
-69 GPIRDRWLAYLN
+69 GPVRDRWLAYLN
-81 AVAQLASMR
+81 TIAQLGGMR

-122 RQGLLAQCDQQLLI
+122 RQGLLAQCDQQLLL
-136 MPMAERVEVSAV
+136 MPMAERVEVGAV
-148 AKVVSALDNGFITIE
+148 AKVVSALDNGFIAIE
-163 RDGQSCSI
+163 RDGQSRRI
-171 ESRFGVVALDEG
+171 ESHFGVVALDEG

-196 RSAFLLNLDVIG
+196 RVAFLLNLDILG
-208 WRDLPETDDDFLP
+208 WRDLPETDDDFVP
-221 DAKSIQ
+221 DSQSLQEAREN
-227 YAIKYFSNV
+227 FSKVTV
-236 SISEE
+236 SED
-241 SLNALVGV
+241 SLDALVGV
-249 AEHLGVISIRAL
+249 AEQLGVVSIRAL
-261 NLALNTAK
+261 NLAMNTAK

-283 HLQHAITLVL
+283 HLQRAIALVL

-302 SAPPKE
+302 SAPPE
-308 EEIPPQMDETDQP
+308 EEEVPMESDEQP
-321 ESEQDLLDQEMP
+321 ENEQEPVDQEPPP
-333 PPEVPPPD
+333 PPETSPED
-341 QHQKDEKGD
+341 QKQEEEQDQ
-350 EDQEQEID
+350 EDQEPESN
-358 TQNPQGLEDEIL
+358 TETPQALEDEIL

-379 DILARLADLAD
+379 DLLARLADLAD
-390 LKTPKGMGGKTGA
+390 LKSPKGMGGKTGA

-430 DTLRAAVPWQGVRRA
+430 DTLRAAVPWQRVRRA
-445 EMEMAGKTIP
+445 EMIAAGKTIP
-455 HGKILIRKED
+455 LGKIMIRKED
-465 FRIRRYQERTQTLTI
+465 FRIKRYQERTQTLTM

-507 CYVRRDQVA
+507 CYIRRDQVA
-516 VMSFRGSTAE
+516 VMSFRGSAAE

-560 FEVAS
+560 FEVAN
-565 ASLRKG
+565 ASMRKG

-606 AASLYSFKSLWI
+606 SASYFSFKSLWI

-653 IMQGLKKT
+653 IMQGLKKA

>member
-1 MSYFLKQLSNSAQQA
+1 M
-16 ISISKYSLL
+16 
-25 ENLEQTQRM
+25 ENPEQSQEI

-54 INPYGLGGVIVRARS
+54 INPHGLGGVIVRARS
-69 GPIRDRWLAYLN
+69 GPVRDRWLAYLN
-81 AVAQLASMR
+81 TIAQLGGMR

-122 RQGLLAQCDQQLLI
+122 RQGLLAQCDQQLLL
-136 MPMAERVEVSAV
+136 MPMAERVEVGAV
-148 AKVVSALDNGFITIE
+148 AKVVSALDNGFISIE
-163 RDGQSCSI
+163 RDGQSRRI
-171 ESRFGVVALDEG
+171 ESHFGVVALDEG
-183 IEDDEQPN
+183 IEDDEHPN

-196 RSAFLLNLDVIG
+196 RVAFLLNLDILG
-208 WRDLPETDDDFLP
+208 WRDLPETDDDFVP
-221 DAKSIQ
+221 DSQSLQDAREN
-227 YAIKYFSNV
+227 FSNV
-236 SISEE
+236 TVSED

-249 AEHLGVISIRAL
+249 AEQLGVISIRAL
-261 NLALNTAK
+261 NLAINTAK
-269 CLAAFDREDEVSSM
+269 CLAAFDAEDEVSSL
-283 HLQHAITLVL
+283 HLQRAIALVL

-302 SAPPKE
+302 SAPPE
-308 EEIPPQMDETDQP
+308 EEELPSESEEQP
-321 ESEQDLLDQEMP
+321 ENEQDP
-333 PPEVPPPD
+333 V
-341 QHQKDEKGD
+341 
-350 EDQEQEID
+350 DQEQED
-358 TQNPQGLEDEIL
+358 DKEEQENQEDQEDQEPESNAETPQALEDEIL

-379 DILARLADLAD
+379 DLLARLADLAD
-390 LKTPKGMGGKTGA
+390 LKSPKGMGGKTGA

-430 DTLRAAVPWQGVRRA
+430 DTLRAAVPWQRVRRA
-445 EMEMAGKTIP
+445 EMLAAGKTIP
-455 HGKILIRKED
+455 LGKIMIRKED
-465 FRIRRYQERTQTLTI
+465 FRIKRYQERTQTLTM

-507 CYVRRDQVA
+507 CYIRRDQVA

-565 ASLRKG
+565 ASMRKG
-571 LTPALVFLTDGRA
+571 LSPALVFLTDGRA

-606 AASLYSFKSLWI
+606 AAAYYSFKSLWI

-653 IMQGLKKT
+653 IMQGLKKA